1 MQQTG
6 IQHLVEYISYGLA
19 YFYFLPSSMD
29 KVFLVRCV
37 LFAELFFF
45 FLQTASL
52 ILFRCQP
59 IPPSRRPCQMAGM
72 LSLVVLYICRQLTW
86 RHEWFRPD
94 QGNNGKYKNYKV
106 PDHALVMLCH
116 PHEMFFIQITSN
128 PDGRRGANA
137 VQLPVESA
145 SKPPISR
152 VNIYFAGFWMG
163 ANCLLHP
170 VLFCT
175 CQKSV
180 AICMYLYLKLTRWNG
195 TELLSSFSQWAAKI
209 WLMVLVRGVLLLTF
223 RERSSLALQPYFHT
237 HKIHF
242 TIYPCSSPL
251 HSNAWSICRPY
262 TCSMSKPPKEN
273 VVWGASSMIS

>member
-1 MQQTG
+1 
-6 IQHLVEYISYGLA
+6 
-19 YFYFLPSSMD
+19 
-29 KVFLVRCV
+29 
-37 LFAELFFF
+37 
-45 FLQTASL
+45 
-52 ILFRCQP
+52 
-59 IPPSRRPCQMAGM
+59 MAGM

-237 HKIHF
+237 HDSLHNLSLLLTPAQQCMKHLSPIH
-242 TIYPCSSPL
+242 L
-251 HSNAWSICRPY
+251 QH
-262 TCSMSKPPKEN
+262 E
-273 VVWGASSMIS
+273 